1 MKFVNVA
8 RVVSNHGV
16 RWLTSVQGEMSVD
29 SFPLRL
35 NFTIY
40 MRLKLFHYRDALNL
54 DRTSVARQLLE
65 SFGFDGD
72 DSTIF
77 DDSDG
82 CDIFFADVKQLTEC
96 ILI

>member
-1 MKFVNVA
+1 MY
-8 RVVSNHGV
+8 
-16 RWLTSVQGEMSVD
+16 M
-29 SFPLRL
+29 FPLRR
-35 NFTIY
+35 NFIVY
-40 MRLKLFHYRDALNL
+40 LRLSLFLYFEDLNL
-54 DRTSVARQLLE
+54 DLTSVARQLLE

-72 DSTIF
+72 DSILGFFAEDDCSTTIF